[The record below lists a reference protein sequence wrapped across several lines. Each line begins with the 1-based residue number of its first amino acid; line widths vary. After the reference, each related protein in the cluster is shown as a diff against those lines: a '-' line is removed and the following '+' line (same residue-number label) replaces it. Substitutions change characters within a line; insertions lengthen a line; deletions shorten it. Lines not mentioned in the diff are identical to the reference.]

1 MHRSR
6 NVLSLL
12 YRVERLNT
20 ASGSL
25 LASRHIATVVAQPT
39 HICPARLWGTSGST
53 SSSFNVHQKRTLSTE
68 KDTARVEEP
77 SENEKKLTLEV
88 EELRKEATELTEKV
102 KSLDDKYKRA
112 LAESE
117 NIRRRLTKQID
128 DAKLFGI
135 QGFCK
140 DLLEVADILG
150 HATEAVPKEEIS
162 DQNPHLKNLY
172 EGLSMT
178 RQQLNSVFKRHGLE
192 TVNPMNEKFNPNL
205 HEALFQQEVANVE
218 PNTVVVVSK
227 IGYKLHDRCIRP
239 ALVGVTKG

>member
-6 NVLSLL
+6 SALNLLQRVDRLRTSPTGVSLAS
-12 YRVERLNT
+12 RLNT
-20 ASGSL
+20 RNVPQLTHTRSL
-25 LASRHIATVVAQPT
+25 WCSWSVRPEKGLQMR
-39 HICPARLWGTSGST
+39 
-53 SSSFNVHQKRTLSTE
+53 SFSTE
-68 KDTARVEEP
+68 KDTARVEDP
-77 SENEKKLTLEV
+77 SEAEKKLTLEV
-88 EELRKEATELTEKV
+88 EELRKETAELSEKV
-102 KSLDDKYKRA
+102 KTLDDKYKRA

-150 HATEAVPKEEIS
+150 HATEAVPKDEIS
-162 DQNPHLKNLY
+162 DKNPHLKNLF

-192 TVNPMNEKFNPNL
+192 TVNPINEKFNPNL